1 MLNNQMVYIYIYI
14 YHTICLFS
22 TFEHNEIIMQGG
34 HGFKL
39 SNPLNEISLQRFLG
53 HPETVFVKTPQ
64 YLCSSVPFCLLVT
77 LSCALLRT
85 SFGTLRAYFSSRFFL
100 LPYFDWH
107 FRLLP
112 VFPCQIS
119 QFLGQTLTPYFPHHF
134 QRSMKRVCLKVG
146 YPKPPGSPSYYIFP
160 ISILVGTHPFLIP

>member
-1 MLNNQMVYIYIYI
+1 
-14 YHTICLFS
+14 
-22 TFEHNEIIMQGG
+22 MQGG

-64 YLCSSVPFCLLVT
+64 YLCSNVPFCLLVT
-77 LSCALLRT
+77 LSCALSRT

-107 FRLLP
+107 FRL
-112 VFPCQIS
+112 
-119 QFLGQTLTPYFPHHF
+119 FPHF
-134 QRSMKRVCLKVG
+134 SLSNLTISRSNPHSLLSSPFSKVNETG
-146 YPKPPGSPSYYIFP
+146 MSQSWVPQAPWFP
-160 ISILVGTHPFLIP
+160 IILYIPHFYIGGNPSFFDTMNAV

>member
-1 MLNNQMVYIYIYI
+1 
-14 YHTICLFS
+14 
-22 TFEHNEIIMQGG
+22 MQGG

-85 SFGTLRAYFSSRFFL
+85 SFGWGLIFQVVFSCFPTLIGIFGYF
-100 LPYFDWH
+100 PI
-107 FRLLP
+107 
-112 VFPCQIS
+112 FPCQIS

-146 YPKPPGSPSYYIFP
+146 YPKPPGSPSY
-160 ISILVGTHPFLIP
+160 SPFLYWWEPILFWYRECCIDFPRNCKTAGFVVLIPLA